1 MPDYLQGSQ
10 ISLYANYLDGNSS
23 PILSGISGN
32 MIDIYNYSST
42 GTRIYQ
48 VQSGTMTQDPNDLQR
63 YYYIYTIPTDAQITN
78 YVADYTAQ
86 FSGLTVNKTE
96 VFGVMS
102 PFGTTGVNIGSTDV
116 YGAIVDISG
125 TGIAGS
131 TVKVSFLTGT
141 SFVTSTVTSS
151 SGTYHLYLDPNDYV
165 MFVSAPGYNSNTV
178 SQTVPTAMTTFNWGD
193 TTLTGGTNIGG
204 IVISDSVSSFN
215 DMTQASYPMANLKVS
230 LYARKGSM
238 ALTTP
243 IDTTRTSSSGTW
255 SMSAAAG
262 EYVLRYEGNN
272 INNTVYD
279 TSYDIEV
286 SDAYNTGLPLGF
298 RYEGTSQYSFI

>member
-63 YYYIYTIPTDAQITN
+63 YYYIYTIPTNAQITN

-116 YGAIVDISG
+116 SGTIVNISG
-125 TGIAGS
+125 TGISGA

-141 SFVTSTVTSS
+141 SFVSSTVTNI
-151 SGTYHLYLDPNDYV
+151 SGIYHLYLDPNDY
-165 MFVSAPGYNSNTV
+165 MMMVSAPGYNSNTV
-178 SQTVPTAMTTFNWGD
+178 AQTVPIGMTTFYWGD
-193 TTLTGGTNIGG
+193 TTLTGGGSTGS
-204 IVISDSVSSFN
+204 IVISDTSSYF
-215 DMTQASYPMANLKVS
+215 DESTQASYPLVNVKVS
-230 LYARKGSM
+230 LYARQGSM

-243 IDTTRTSSSGTW
+243 IGTTRTNASGTW
-255 SMSAAAG
+255 VLNASAG
-262 EYVLRYEGNN
+262 EYVLRYEGNG

-286 SDAYNTGLPLGF
+286 SDAFNSGLPLGF